1 MCIGGRS
8 PSPPAPDPEV
18 EMERESEKAKEQVK
32 TKEMKQEALEETVSR
47 KRKGTG
53 RRSLLTGSGGGVG
66 FYNRYDS

>member
-1 MCIGGRS
+1 MCIGGRR

>member
-32 TKEMKQEALEETVSR
+32 TSEMKQEALEETVSR

-53 RRSLLTGSGGGVG
+53 RRSLLTGQGGGVG
-66 FYNRYDS
+66 YYNRYDA

>member
-1 MCIGGRS
+1 MCLPSRS

-66 FYNRYDS
+66 YYNRYDA